1 MSVQLTHISLL
12 VTAVLPLGVA
22 AAAYLFFIA
31 ASLGIARSS
40 MTRLEE
46 MLEEERP
53 GAGRAMKIL
62 QEPGQYLLCTQ
73 FGRLLSSITA
83 GFCLALCVRAISKLL
98 SDEQSVAHPLSF
110 VISGMVVFSV
120 LAGLLVLV
128 QVAKAVSLQRPEQT
142 LCRLS
147 GVLCAVFSVFGPLL
161 MFAHKA
167 VSGVLNRLN
176 IEASN
181 EREIAI
187 SADDLGEI
195 VKTSMEKGTIEKD
208 EQALIEG
215 VVELSDRGAREVM
228 TPRSDVVWAR
238 ESASAAELV
247 DLFTKEGV
255 SRVVVCGKE
264 LDEVRGMLLAKD
276 LFPFVGKSLTGVE
289 WRTFIRPAYFV
300 PDTKPVNDLLKELR
314 QGGIHLAVIL
324 NEHGS
329 VEGIVTLEDLV
340 EEIVGDIFDEFD
352 SPAERGALCAQRD
365 GSLLFEGTA
374 STSQVSEECGVQFP
388 DGEYDT
394 VAGFIMTHLGRLPS
408 EGESFDF
415 AGWSFTVSEVHK
427 HRIARVM
434 LRPEAQAGQEPTQES
449 ESLKV
454 VNSAPVRRR

>member
-1 MSVQLTHISLL
+1 MSLQLTNFSLL
-12 VTAVLPLGVA
+12 ATAVLPLGVA

-46 MLEEERP
+46 MLEREHP
-53 GAGRAMKIL
+53 GAGRAIKIL

-98 SDEQSVAHPLSF
+98 GSEQGGPQPISF
-110 VISGMVVFSV
+110 LVSALVVLSV

-128 QVAKAVSLQRPEQT
+128 QVAKAVSLQQPEQT
-142 LCRLS
+142 LCRIS
-147 GVLCAVFSVFGPLL
+147 GLLCAVFSICGPLL
-161 MFAHKA
+161 MFAHRV
-167 VSGVLNRLN
+167 VSGVLNRFD

-181 EREIAI
+181 EREIAV

-195 VKTSMEKGTIEKD
+195 VKASLEKGTIEKD

-215 VVELSDRGAREVM
+215 VVELSDRVAREVM
-228 TPRSDVVWAR
+228 TPRNDVVWAH

-247 DLFTKEGV
+247 ALFMKEGV
-255 SRVVVCGKE
+255 SRVLVCGRE
-264 LDEVRGMLLAKD
+264 LDDVRGMLLAKD
-276 LFPFVGKSLTGVE
+276 LFPFVGKPLQSIE
-289 WRTFIRPAYFV
+289 WRTFLRPAYFV
-300 PDTKPVNDLLKELR
+300 PDTKPIKDLLKELR

-365 GSLLFEGTA
+365 GSLVFEGTV
-374 STSQVSEECGVQFP
+374 STSQVAEECGVQFP
-388 DGEYDT
+388 AGEYDT
-394 VAGFIMTHLGRLPS
+394 VAGFIMAHLGRLPA
-408 EGESFDF
+408 EGECFDF

-427 HRIARVM
+427 HRIARVL
-434 LRPEAQAGQEPTQES
+434 LRPLTGTEQDQPQEDQ
-449 ESLKV
+449 SLRV
-454 VNSAPVRRR
+454 VNSVPRRGR